1 MNNDTKDFALTLD
14 GFFKEYKEAS
24 LPNQSGIYFV
34 FGGSA
39 LSNDKC
45 RINHLIYI
53 GESQDVQ
60 YRLTHHEKKPEFKD
74 ALEEGEI
81 LYYAYTLVSSC
92 ERELCE
98 KGLIKHF
105 SNRFGKDIINKLSTK
120 YFDTNYA
127 MLSYNLSGAVPRIFG
142 ESDRNFLV
150 EPKD

>member
-1 MNNDTKDFALTLD
+1 MNNDTKAFALALD

-24 LPNQSGIYFV
+24 LPDQSGVYFV
-34 FGGSA
+34 FGGKPL
-39 LSNDKC
+39 LSGKC

-53 GESQDVQ
+53 GESKDVQ
-60 YRLTHHEKKPEFKD
+60 YRLAHHEKKPEFKD

-81 LYYAYTLVSSC
+81 LYYAYTFVPSC

-105 SNRFGKDIINKLSTK
+105 SNKFGKDIINDLSTK
-120 YFDTNYA
+120 SFDTNYA
-127 MLSYNLSGAVPRIFG
+127 TLSYTLSGDVPRIFG